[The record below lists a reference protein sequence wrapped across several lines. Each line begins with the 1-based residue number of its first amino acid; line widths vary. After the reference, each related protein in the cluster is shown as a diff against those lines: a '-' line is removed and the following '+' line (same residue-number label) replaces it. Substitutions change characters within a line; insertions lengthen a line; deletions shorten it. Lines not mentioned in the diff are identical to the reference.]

1 MYCTGRHAN
10 IPQIGVSDP
19 PMSESYKWWRLHG
32 FLKRPVHLPPRHPGR
47 PQPRVVSGK
56 VFELVIAGPEA
67 GLARA
72 RLRNGYEPEDA

>member
-1 MYCTGRHAN
+1 MVAITW
-10 IPQIGVSDP
+10 I
-19 PMSESYKWWRLHG
+19 
-32 FLKRPVHLPPRHPGR
+32 LKRPMHLPPRRPGR
-47 PQPRVVSGK
+47 RQPRVVSGK